1 MGDKQKRKFRL
12 LRAEEIDVRIG
23 TISAKTTTML
33 LYKDARVD
41 MDILDETIGPMNWQ
55 RRHYLVGDNLH
66 CEVSIWDEEKKEW
79 VSKSDVGVESNTEK
93 EKGEASDSF
102 KRACVN
108 WGIGR
113 ELYTGPQI
121 RVPNEKIKWREDDKR
136 KTYDTFH
143 VAEIEYKDAVISK
156 LTIVNQNGIV
166 LFKFNGKPDTNVP
179 YADEQTI
186 AGAEQKRAQANEF
199 EEAKN
204 YLFDIAKKYGFLPAD
219 VTVKFEEVKK
229 KPLFLAEPAELLKM
243 ADWYNKEYGN
253 AKKQTKQSV

>member
-1 MGDKQKRKFRL
+1 MKKRMFRL
-12 LRAEEIDVRIG
+12 LRADEIDVRIG
-23 TISAKTTTML
+23 QKGAKMTTLL
-33 LYKDARVD
+33 LYKNARVD
-41 MDILDETIGPMNWQ
+41 MDILDETVGPMNWQ
-55 RRHYLVGDNLH
+55 RRHYLVGENLH
-66 CEVSIWDEEKKEW
+66 CAIPIWDDEKKCW
-79 VSKSDVGVESNTEK
+79 VSKSDVGTESYAEK

-102 KRACVN
+102 KRAGFN

-113 ELYTGPQI
+113 ELYTAPKI
-121 RVPNEKIKWREDDKR
+121 FVPTNKINWRDDDPK

-204 YLFDIAKKYGFLPAD
+204 YLFDTAKKYGFLPAD
-219 VTVKFEEVKK
+219 VTAKFEEVKK

-253 AKKQTKQSV
+253 AKKQAKQGV